1 MLHVTST
8 ALPAASAGPLVV
20 PVLMSLL
27 LLLSVVVVAAGVAVA
42 VAGIDVADVAVAVAG
57 IVVADVAVAVAVIV
71 AADVALA
78 GCCILVVGAV
88 ETVAGLFA
96 SVSRVA
102 MVMLWTVL
110 RCRVAVAE
118 DIDGRMLFGDA
129 ARLPVASVVAL

>member
-42 VAGIDVADVAVAVAG
+42 VGVAE
-57 IVVADVAVAVAVIV
+57 IVV
-71 AADVALA
+71 ADVALA
-78 GCCILVVGAV
+78 GCCIPVVGAV

-96 SVSRVA
+96 LASRVA
-102 MVMLWTVL
+102 MVTL
-110 RCRVAVAE
+110 
-118 DIDGRMLFGDA
+118 
-129 ARLPVASVVAL
+129 